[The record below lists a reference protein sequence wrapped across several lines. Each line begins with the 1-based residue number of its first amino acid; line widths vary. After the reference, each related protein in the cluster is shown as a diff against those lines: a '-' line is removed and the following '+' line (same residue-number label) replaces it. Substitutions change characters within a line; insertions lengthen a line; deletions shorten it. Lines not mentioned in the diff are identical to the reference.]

1 MVVLR
6 AQSEVAI
13 DRRAEPRMQVDC
25 VAVLRTYSGN
35 LHGTLWDL
43 SLTGAR
49 FQAQDL
55 PADGTTVLLE
65 WKEFDAV
72 ARVIWVKERTCG
84 LEFERPLHRRV
95 VEASCSQAP
104 LPPTQAAALGNI
116 PQGKRRGLR
125 ELVNRSGT

>member
-6 AQSEVAI
+6 AQSDIEI
-13 DRRAEPRMQVDC
+13 DRRTEPRTKVDC

-35 LHGTLWDL
+35 LPGTLWDL

-49 FQAQDL
+49 FQAKDL
-55 PADGTTVLLE
+55 PAEGTTVLLE

-72 ARVIWVKERTCG
+72 ARVIWVNERTCG
-84 LEFERPLHRRV
+84 LQFERPLHRRV
-95 VEASCSQAP
+95 VEASRSHTP
-104 LPPTQAAALGNI
+104 LPPTQAATLGNI

-125 ELVNRSGT
+125 ELVNRSGS